1 VIANG
6 DIKCPATARQA
17 LAKSGTDGV
26 MIGRGA
32 RGKPWA
38 LAQVAHGLFGA
49 PAPDVPQGENF
60 ADMVAAHYE
69 AMIRFYGAGL
79 GLRVARKHL
88 GWYMDT
94 CETPFA
100 LRKAVLTAP
109 TVSATLSLLRPACA
123 MQGAAAA

>member
-6 DIKCPATARQA
+6 DIKGPATARQA
-17 LAKSGTDGV
+17 LAKSGADGV

-94 CETPFA
+94 CETPSA